1 MYIMMRTIYQPTHI
15 NNVDITPGV
24 HIFNY
29 GTRMGHEN
37 GRKSDFFSAM
47 RQANRKYRI
56 ISEDKDF
63 YGYGAN
69 SIRMIAMTYEVFE

>member
-1 MYIMMRTIYQPTHI
+1 MMKTIYQPTHI
-15 NNVDITPGV
+15 NNVDITPSV

-29 GTRMGHEN
+29 GTRMGREN